1 MPPLFPSRQPRTNC
15 KYKLENSQV
24 LDKVKNGL
32 RELIFPMSF
41 SNLLLPQH
49 EDALRG
55 IIEQTDPCDYL
66 TLMIN
71 LGIPRDISERIANLL
86 VT

>member
-1 MPPLFPSRQPRTNC
+1 M
-15 KYKLENSQV
+15 